1 MLSATKAAGK
11 DAGVGAVAFVYTGGG
26 GCQEAEVTRRVWTSN
41 KQREG
46 MEGVAVWMWTLQQ
59 RKDGADWKP
68 SAKLF
73 NPHSRPGPD
82 QHNSP
87 GNWRLDTPDVFPS
100 SSHSVCEVSD
110 NVCVCL
116 CLTSDLMVKTPYWSP
131 GVLWTSNLD
140 HLQQRFTL

>member
-1 MLSATKAAGK
+1 MSGSKGDKESLDLKQTERRNGGSRRLDVDATA
-11 DAGVGAVAFVYTGGG
+11 D
-26 GCQEAEVTRRVWTSN
+26 R
-41 KQREG
+41 
-46 MEGVAVWMWTLQQ
+46 
-59 RKDGADWKP
+59 ADWKP

-82 QHNSP
+82 QQNAP

-100 SSHSVCEVSD
+100 SSHSVCEISD
-110 NVCVCL
+110 NVCVCVCVPFERL

-140 HLQQRFTL
+140 HLQQRFTYYKHLSDELWQLVGVQIKP